1 MDNKNA
7 RDKSDG
13 EILLDI
19 AREFRRYLTLHPTA
33 ILVREKALDVQAGPH
48 KSRTIEVLHKVIGC
62 IDLYA
67 YALVGQQFMEV
78 FPKTIKKR
86 LTNNGDAEKDVVARS
101 LVPYVGEIDY
111 ACDDESD
118 AVAVGLA
125 WMMDEEQGWI
135 DPPVFPKEKKVAAK

>member
-7 RDKSDG
+7 RGKSDG

-19 AREFRRYLTLHPTA
+19 AREFRRCLMLHPTA
-33 ILVREKALDVQAGPH
+33 LLVRERALDVQAGPH

-67 YALVGQQFMEV
+67 YALVGQQFLEV

-86 LTNNGDAEKDVVARS
+86 LTNNGDAEKEAVAAA
-101 LVPYVGEIDY
+101 LTPYVGEIDY

-135 DPPVFPKEKKVAAK
+135 DPPVFPKKTKEAAK